1 MTTHSSATSESVN
14 RETAKQWF
22 DRNLAHLLGQ
32 SPRQFSKLLD
42 LEDPNS
48 RKALLG
54 ALDAR
59 YNRVVDDETGVV
71 TIVVA
76 DEIASVSPTVGDPVM
91 SGLGNGYLDTAT
103 GAISAIRVATGGW
116 EVIPCELDN
125 ALLSADES
133 LKELRGEVIANG
145 ASLSALSMIDE
156 LSSDDFG
163 LLPRIEGIL
172 DQLDDDCVDPIEM
185 TRTERFAVLARRALV
200 CFREALEE
208 ISSSDDEDIA
218 TLLALAE
225 DCGPEIADEA
235 ADVILLLEDSGVPG
249 CALEGI
255 HVKFPKDLSV
265 GGSLFDRIDLMR
277 ALRICEQGPRSW
289 TRLAARGL
297 GGIRPIAAS
306 AHVVGTIAKSI
317 SPDKLL
323 EEYAW
328 DKDTKSEF
336 KRALQQFKALAI
348 PICDRLQE
356 APELVRSVEEKPKA
370 KSKSSP
376 KRKSGKGPPKS
387 EAADM
392 PE

>member
-1 MTTHSSATSESVN
+1 MATHSAATSESVN

-32 SPRQFSKLLD
+32 SPRQFSKMLD
-42 LEDPNS
+42 MEDTHY

-54 ALDAR
+54 ALNAR
-59 YNRVVDDETGVV
+59 YKRVVDDETGVV

-76 DEIASVSPTVGDPVM
+76 DEIASVSHTDGDPVM
-91 SGLGNGYLDTAT
+91 FGLGNGYLDTAT
-103 GAISAIRVATGGW
+103 RAISAIRSASRGW
-116 EVIPCELDN
+116 EGIPCDLGN

-163 LLPRIEGIL
+163 LLPRIEEIL

-208 ISSSDDEDIA
+208 ISSNDDEDIA
-218 TLLALAE
+218 ALLALAE

-235 ADVILLLEDSGVPG
+235 ADVLMLLQGSGVPG

-255 HVKFPKDLSV
+255 HVKFAKNLSV
-265 GGSLFDRIDLMR
+265 GGSLFDRIDVMR

-289 TRLAARGL
+289 TRLAGRGR
-297 GGIRPIAAS
+297 GGIRPIGAS

-323 EEYAW
+323 EDYAW
-328 DKDTKSEF
+328 DENTKSEF
-336 KRALQQFKALAI
+336 RRALQQFKALAI
-348 PICDRLQE
+348 PICERLQE
-356 APELVRSVEEKPKA
+356 APELMRSVQEKPK
-370 KSKSSP
+370 SKTSS